1 MKTNTSGRF
10 NYLLLK
16 QSLQATALISFIVK
30 TSSSIMTS
38 IPIYYAMLLKHYLK
52 KNQAKRLLFRWEFH
66 QRCSSMVVGR
76 PLEQFVHR
84 WFRCLHNTMA
94 IFVFQVNNFEPVVHF
109 RWGLPYL
116 PTTVRPTCSCIAHY
130 RQMLATWHLV
140 DNFVRSQPLCIGP
153 WVKVKEGILFWN
165 PDVSLWQVRSLIDV
179 KAIL

>member
-1 MKTNTSGRF
+1 
-10 NYLLLK
+10 
-16 QSLQATALISFIVK
+16 
-30 TSSSIMTS
+30 
-38 IPIYYAMLLKHYLK
+38 
-52 KNQAKRLLFRWEFH
+52 
-66 QRCSSMVVGR
+66 MVVGR

-153 WVKVKEGILFWN
+153 IMYGQLASGSRPTGRPALHYKDVCMCDDLKAGSLNPADLEAATADRASWQLTVKSSIKLSERKREKKFVPYIWLWSPWTLSKNKEKEALG
-165 PDVSLWQVRSLIDV
+165 RE
-179 KAIL
+179 KAAET